1 MNHKQTPSCLHALQ
15 WEGMR
20 GENGREARQAGMERM
35 FWLPVLGSTQVLGDK
50 KKAARQIAQGHFLFQ
65 RSPGVKEAIFLGDN
79 QRWVGSRGG
88 GWRRGKEGGRM
99 GSKTNA
105 PLLQSDE
112 EGNIWSHRRN
122 RNWSTGGIVWHLWH
136 FWPRKRRQ
144 WIQTLMVP
152 D

>member
-15 WEGMR
+15 WEGIR
-20 GENGREARQAGMERM
+20 GETGREARRGEAGMERM
-35 FWLPVLGSTQVLGDK
+35 FWLPLLGSTQVLGDNR
-50 KKAARQIAQGHFLFQ
+50 KAARQIAQGHFLFQ
-65 RSPGVKEAIFLGDN
+65 RSLGVKEAIFLGDN

-88 GWRRGKEGGRM
+88 GWRRGKEGRRM

-112 EGNIWSHRRN
+112 EGNIWSHRR
-122 RNWSTGGIVWHLWH
+122 TGGIVWHLWH
-136 FWPRKRRQ
+136 FWPKKRWRR
-144 WIQTLMVP
+144 IQTLMVP